1 MGKLTFGPL
10 NNSSPYLYQATR
22 SLVDLYRVLMPV
34 YHERTLT
41 DVPALTILFYND
53 CMYIARELEKMT
65 DRLEN
70 GIPGMDEVLYDDA
83 IPPLKALA
91 KKWLDIQ
98 VVRCRDFHTIGNRFK
113 SVTLN

>member
-1 MGKLTFGPL
+1 MPSTDIPISL
-10 NNSSPYLYQATR
+10 NTSSPYLYQATR

-83 IPPLKALA
+83 IPQLKALA

-98 VVRCRDFHTIGNRFK
+98 VVCSRLFFSILKPSKFK
-113 SVTLN
+113 PN